1 MLRGAKKPALGHTAN
16 KEQSIDSNPGSRSEL
31 RDGIKL
37 TQPIGMSEAGS
48 GDSLAWSSG
57 VV

>member
-16 KEQSIDSNPGSRSEL
+16 KEQSIDSNPDSRSEL

-37 TQPIGMSEAGS
+37 TQPIGVSEAGS
-48 GDSLAWSSG
+48 GDS
-57 VV
+57 